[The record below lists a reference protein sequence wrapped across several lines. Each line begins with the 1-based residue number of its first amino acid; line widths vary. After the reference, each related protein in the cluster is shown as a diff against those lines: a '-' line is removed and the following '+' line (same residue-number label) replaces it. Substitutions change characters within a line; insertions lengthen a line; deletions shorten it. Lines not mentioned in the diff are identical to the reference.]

1 MYSSRKETRKTSL
14 ETVLYQVSCVVLHSL
29 KQRLSTDDWCSYTV
43 FLRVMEYYSGV
54 LFLTTN
60 RVGDFDEAFSSRIH
74 ISLYYPELDAHKTA
88 EIFKINMDMIEDRFI
103 LNGRQIDI
111 DKDGIGKFVSQFYDK
126 NPEARWNGRQI
137 RNACQTALALAEHE
151 TLERVSRDENRAAG
165 QIVNLRMKH
174 FEKVRDAYLDFANYV
189 KDIYGTGPGMRAKEI
204 QVRAT
209 WGSNHNDNRMS
220 DRRRELQRAS
230 RPAQSQMGQQ
240 PQVPQVHLQQGQPSM
255 LAGGAGIYHPQ
266 PQQVQMQVPQ
276 YYPYP
281 VAAPAQQMMQQ
292 PQGSLGHGA
301 PPPPQN
307 QQAAGQA
314 YQQQQQQQQP
324 PFPNNTQL
332 EYLGNHA
339 GTPQAPA
346 GQGQYSQ
353 QPMQQLV
360 PGTSLPPASAGFG
373 PHVPATP
380 MTPGSSFGQ
389 QMGSG
394 SA

>member
-1 MYSSRKETRKTSL
+1 
-14 ETVLYQVSCVVLHSL
+14 
-29 KQRLSTDDWCSYTV
+29 
-43 FLRVMEYYSGV
+43 MEYYSGV

-74 ISLYYPELDAHKTA
+74 ISLYYPELDAGKTA
-88 EIFKINMDMIEDRFI
+88 EVFKINMDMIEDCFI

-111 DKDGIGKFVSQFYDK
+111 DKDGIGKFASQFYEE

-137 RNACQTALALAEHE
+137 RNACQTALALAEYE
-151 TLERVSRDENRAAG
+151 TLERLSRDENQAPAG
-165 QIVNLRMKH
+165 QIVHLRIKH

-189 KDIYGTGPGMRAKEI
+189 KDIYGTGARRRAKEAHL
-204 QVRAT
+204 RAS
-209 WGSNHNDNRMS
+209 WDSDHDERLGNRMP
-220 DRRRELQRAS
+220 DRRRQELQRAS
-230 RPAQSQMGQQ
+230 RPLAQIQMGQQ

-266 PQQVQMQVPQ
+266 PQQVQMQPQ
-276 YYPYP
+276 YQYAYP
-281 VAAPAQQMMQQ
+281 VAPAPAQQMMQQ
-292 PQGSLGHGA
+292 PQGSLGYGA
-301 PPPPQN
+301 PPQN

-314 YQQQQQQQQP
+314 YQQQQP
-324 PFPNNTQL
+324 PFPNNTQQ
-332 EYLGNHA
+332 YLGNHA

-346 GQGQYSQ
+346 GQGQFSQ